1 MLAVKHRLSLTSA
14 RQVLAA
20 GINYRKE
27 PKRYATL
34 NMQTLNPLVK
44 EVEYA
49 VRGKARLLIFI
60 IIVSSY
66 LFNS

>member
-1 MLAVKHRLSLTSA
+1 MLAVKYRLPVKSA

-20 GINYRKE
+20 GVNYRKE
-27 PKRYATL
+27 QKRYATL

-49 VRGKARLLIFI
+49 VRGKNLDC
-60 IIVSSY
+60 
-66 LFNS
+66 